1 METLFGLST
10 DALTRFL
17 AVLFLVGA
25 AVTAFLALRN
35 RVMFKMAVRNIPR
48 RRAQTILIVLG
59 LMLATLLFSASFA
72 TGDTLAHS
80 IRVQALDRIGLV
92 DVTVALDEREE
103 SGRAAYFDVSVAE
116 RVREALADAPV
127 DGVMVA
133 AQERVVA
140 VAADTG
146 RSDTGVDAFGF
157 DPAQM
162 EGFDPLAA
170 SDGATLDV
178 GALRPGQVYIS
189 AELAD
194 DLDAGTGGLIDLYFS
209 ETPTRVEAVGVYE
222 SGANPGSA
230 DSVVFAL
237 SDLQRILGR
246 EGQARWVYVSND
258 GGLVDGAEHTDAVLE
273 ALKDVE
279 EELGLSV
286 TPLKR
291 DALEQAD
298 EVGASVASIFLV
310 FGNFSIIAG
319 ILLIF
324 LIFVMLAA
332 ERKRE
337 LGIARAIGAQQSHV
351 VRLFTFEG
359 AFYALMASAVGSVLG
374 VVVGLGIVRVIASA
388 LTTFDLTITF
398 SVRWQSMLL
407 AFCLGMAATFLVV
420 IVSAVRVSALNIVR
434 AVRDIPEPPSQPPS
448 LRELA
453 RAPLRRFTR
462 GLGDLVLRRRIGGL
476 AAMTMG
482 TLMAAFRLAW
492 GLMLA
497 GWGAVA
503 LGILLT
509 MAGFGSKQLGTF
521 MLGTSLVLIGAPL
534 ALRHSFR
541 LPDRPAYTIAGLALV
556 GWWLVPFEWLEPL
569 LGGEFNVTFDLFITS
584 GVMMVLG
591 AVWTVM
597 YNSDLLTRALLAVFG
612 RNRTLAP
619 VMRTSIAYPM
629 ASRFRTGMTL
639 AMFSIVVFTLV
650 VTGFITSAFAYA
662 FEDTRRF
669 SGGFDLSA
677 DVNFNNPIPDLR
689 AALAQTDGVDAA
701 NIAAI
706 GSITGL
712 PTKVRQVGVI
722 EEPKEPED
730 WFLSGVD
737 AEYAQSVTYGFQLKA
752 DGYETDEMVWEA
764 LASGEDVIAV
774 SPFLVP
780 TRDAFGDGGPQGGF
794 RFEGFYPDDETLPEV
809 YVEAFD
815 FAANES
821 RLLRVIAILED
832 DALLARTMITSRGV
846 LQELAPVPLPVLS
859 YFFVLRDP
867 AQAPDMADAM
877 EGAFVENGLQA
888 TALAEAIREQ
898 TELNL
903 TFNRLLQGFMGLGLV
918 VGIAAL
924 GVIAARSV
932 VERRQQIGMLRAIGF
947 QRNMVQT
954 SFLLESSFIALLG
967 IAVGIALAAGLAV
980 GIISSIA
987 SDFGGVRYVVPWFTI
1002 GIVVVVAYGASLLTT
1017 YAPARQAANIYPA
1030 EALRIAE

>member
-1 METLFGLST
+1 MESLFGI
-10 DALTRFL
+10 DAGALTSALTIVFL
-17 AVLFLVGA
+17 IGA
-25 AVTAFLALRN
+25 AITAFLALRN

-48 RRAQTILIVLG
+48 RRAQTALIVLG

-92 DVTVALDEREE
+92 DVTVAADEREE
-103 SGRAAYFDVSVAE
+103 SGAAAYFDVSVGE

-133 AQERVVA
+133 AQERVAA
-140 VAADTG
+140 VSADTG
-146 RSDTGVDAFGF
+146 RSNTGVDAFGF
-157 DPAQM
+157 DAAQM
-162 EGFDPLAA
+162 EGFDPLIAA
-170 SDGATLDV
+170 DGGTLDV
-178 GALRPGQVYIS
+178 GALRPGQVYVS
-189 AELAD
+189 AEVAD
-194 DLDAGTGGLIDLYFS
+194 DLDASAGSLIDLYFS
-209 ETPTRVEAVGVYE
+209 ETPTRVEAAGVYE

-237 SDLQRILGR
+237 SDLQRVLGR
-246 EGQARWVYVSND
+246 EGQARWVFISND
-258 GGLVDGAEHTDAVLE
+258 GGLVDGAEHTDAVLA
-273 ALKDVE
+273 ALEDLE

-286 TPLKR
+286 APVKQDTL
-291 DALEQAD
+291 DQAD
-298 EVGASVASIFLV
+298 EIGAGVASIFLI

-374 VVVGLGIVRVIASA
+374 VVVGLAIVRVIAVA
-388 LTTFDLTITF
+388 LTSNFELTIAF

-407 AFCLGMAATFLVV
+407 AFCLGMTATFIVV
-420 IVSAVRVSALNIVR
+420 IVSAGRVSALNIVR
-434 AVRDIPEPPSQPPS
+434 AVRDIPEPPSRPPS
-448 LRELA
+448 LRESA
-453 RAPLRRFTR
+453 REPLRRFTR

-476 AAMTMG
+476 ATMTMG
-482 TLMAAFRLAW
+482 TLMAAFQLAW
-492 GLMLA
+492 ALVLA
-497 GWGAVA
+497 GWGAIA

-509 MAGFGSKQLGTF
+509 MAGFSGKQLGIF
-521 MLGTSLVLIGAPL
+521 MLGTSLVLIGVPL

-556 GWWLVPFEWLEPL
+556 GWWLLPFEWLEPF
-569 LGGEFNVTFDLFITS
+569 LGDEFAVSFDLFITS

-597 YNSDLLTRALLAVFG
+597 YNSDLLTRALLALFG
-612 RNRTLAP
+612 RNRSLAP

-639 AMFSIVVFTLV
+639 AMFSIVVFTLL
-650 VTGFITSAFAYA
+650 VTGFITAGFASA

-677 DVNFNNPIPDLR
+677 DVNFNNPIADMR
-689 AALAQTDGVDAA
+689 AALAQTEGVDAGGILA
-701 NIAAI
+701 V
-706 GSITGL
+706 GSVTGL
-712 PTKVRQVGVI
+712 PAKVRQVGVI

-730 WFLSGVD
+730 WFISGVD
-737 AEYAQSVTYGFQLKA
+737 AEYAQAVTYGFQLRA
-752 DGYETDEMVWEA
+752 DGYETDEQVWEA
-764 LASGEDVIAV
+764 LTSGEDVVAI

-780 TRDAFGDGGPQGGF
+780 TRDGFGGDPQSF
-794 RFEGFYPDDETLPEV
+794 FEFEGFFLEDETLPEV

-815 FAANES
+815 FAGNES
-821 RLLRVIAILED
+821 RLLRVIGVFD
-832 DALLARTMITSRGV
+832 NDALLARTMTTSRET
-846 LQELAPVPLPVLS
+846 LQRLAPVPLPTLT
-859 YFFVLRDP
+859 YFFALSDP
-867 AQAPDMADAM
+867 AQAPDIEDAL

-888 TALAEAIREQ
+888 TALAEFVRGQ

-947 QRNMVQT
+947 QRSMVQT

-967 IAVGIALAAGLAV
+967 IAIGIGLAAGLSA
-980 GIISSIA
+980 GIINSIA
-987 SDFGGVRYVVPWFTI
+987 SDFDGVRYVVPWFTI
-1002 GIVVVVAYGASLLTT
+1002 VVVVVVAYGASLLTT
-1017 YAPARQAANIYPA
+1017 YAPARQAANVYPA

>member
-1 METLFGLST
+1 MESLFGI
-10 DALTRFL
+10 DAGALTN
-17 AVLFLVGA
+17 VLTIVFLVGA
-25 AVTAFLALRN
+25 AITAFLALRN

-48 RRAQTILIVLG
+48 RRAQTALIVLG

-92 DVTVALDEREE
+92 DVTVAADEREE
-103 SGRAAYFDVSVAE
+103 SGRAAYFDVSVGE

-133 AQERVVA
+133 AQERVAA
-140 VAADTG
+140 VSADTG
-146 RSDTGVDAFGF
+146 RSNTGVDAFGF

-162 EGFDPLAA
+162 EGFDPLIAA
-170 SDGATLDV
+170 DGAALDM

-189 AELAD
+189 AEVAD
-194 DLDAGTGGLIDLYFS
+194 DLDASAGSLIDLYFS
-209 ETPTRVEAVGVYE
+209 ETPTRVEAAGVYE

-237 SDLQRILGR
+237 SDLQRVLGR
-246 EGQARWVYVSND
+246 EGQARWVYISND
-258 GGLVDGAEHTDAVLE
+258 GGLVDGAEHTDAVLA
-273 ALKDVE
+273 ALEGLE

-286 TPLKR
+286 TAVKQ
-291 DALEQAD
+291 DTLEQAD
-298 EVGASVASIFLV
+298 EIGAGVASIFLI

-374 VVVGLGIVRVIASA
+374 VVVGLAIVRVIAAA
-388 LTTFDLTITF
+388 LTSNFELTIAF

-407 AFCLGMAATFLVV
+407 AFCLGMAATFIVV
-420 IVSAVRVSALNIVR
+420 IVSAGRVSALNIVR
-434 AVRDIPEPPSQPPS
+434 AVRDIPEPPSRPPS
-448 LRELA
+448 LRESA
-453 RAPLRRFTR
+453 REPLRRFTR
-462 GLGDLVLRRRIGGL
+462 GLGDLVLRRRISGL

-482 TLMAAFRLAW
+482 TLMAGFRLAW
-492 GLMLA
+492 ALVLA
-497 GWGAVA
+497 GWGAIA

-509 MAGFGSKQLGTF
+509 MAGFSSKQLGIF
-521 MLGTSLVLIGAPL
+521 MLGTSLVLIGVPL

-556 GWWLVPFEWLEPL
+556 GWWLLPFEWLEPF
-569 LGGEFNVTFDLFITS
+569 LGDEFAVSFDLFITS

-597 YNSDLLTRALLAVFG
+597 YNSDLLTRALLALFG
-612 RNRTLAP
+612 RNRSLAP

-639 AMFSIVVFTLV
+639 AMFSIVVFTLL
-650 VTGFITSAFAYA
+650 VTGFITAGFASA
-662 FEDTRRF
+662 FEDTQRF

-677 DVNFNNPIPDLR
+677 DVNFNNPIPDMR
-689 AALAQTDGVDAA
+689 AALAQTEGVDPGA
-701 NIAAI
+701 ILAI
-706 GSITGL
+706 GSVTGL

-730 WFLSGVD
+730 WFISGVD
-737 AEYAQSVTYGFQLKA
+737 AEYAQGITYGFQLRA
-752 DGYETDEMVWEA
+752 DGYETDEQVWEA
-764 LASGEDVIAV
+764 LVSGEDVVAI

-780 TRDAFGDGGPQGGF
+780 TRDGFGGDPQSF
-794 RFEGFYPDDETLPEV
+794 FEFEGFFLEDEALPEV

-815 FAANES
+815 FAGNES
-821 RLLRVIAILED
+821 RLLRVIGVFEN
-832 DALLARTMITSRGV
+832 DALLARTMTTSHET
-846 LQELAPVPLPVLS
+846 LQRLAPLPLPTLT
-859 YFFVLRDP
+859 YFFALSDP
-867 AQAPDMADAM
+867 TQAPAIEDAL

-888 TALAEAIREQ
+888 TALAEFVRGQ

-947 QRNMVQT
+947 QRSMVQT

-967 IAVGIALAAGLAV
+967 IAIGIGLAAGLSA
-980 GIISSIA
+980 GIINSIA
-987 SDFGGVRYVVPWFTI
+987 NDFDGVRYVVPWFTI
-1002 GIVVVVAYGASLLTT
+1002 VVVVVVAYGASLLTT
-1017 YAPARQAANIYPA
+1017 YAPARQAANVYPA